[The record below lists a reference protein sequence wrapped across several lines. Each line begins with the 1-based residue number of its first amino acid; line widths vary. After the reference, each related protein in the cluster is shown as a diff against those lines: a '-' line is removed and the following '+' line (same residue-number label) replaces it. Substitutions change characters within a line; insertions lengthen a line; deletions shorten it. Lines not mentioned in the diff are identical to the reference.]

1 MINIS
6 ENIEDPTHNNQAT
19 RLIRIKEV
27 CNLTGIS
34 RSHTYLLAS
43 KGQFPRSVEL
53 IPGGTSRAWV
63 EQEVHDWI
71 NQRVNERI
79 AKRDQEA

>member
-1 MINIS
+1 MNDIS
-6 ENIEDPTHNNQAT
+6 ASIEDAIHSNQTT

-34 RSHTYLLAS
+34 RSHIYLLAS
-43 KGQFPRSVEL
+43 TGQFPKSVEL
-53 IPGGTSRAWV
+53 IPGGAARAWV

-71 NQRVNERI
+71 NQRVAARNE
-79 AKRDQEA
+79 DV

>member
-1 MINIS
+1 MHSMVNV
-6 ENIEDPTHNNQAT
+6 IEDAVRSQTTT

-34 RSHTYLLAS
+34 RSHIYLLAS
-43 KGQFPRSVEL
+43 KGMFPKSVDL
-53 IPGGTSRAWV
+53 IPGGAAKAWV

-71 NQRVNERI
+71 NQRIAARNE
-79 AKRDQEA
+79 EV